1 MIKKDYVLIADL
13 LAKNNANNNL
23 IVAITNAFKKD
34 NKRFNSTI
42 FIKHIEKKKKL
53 YEQVEEVIAIPKN
66 PLT

>member
-1 MIKKDYVLIADL
+1 MTKKDYILIANL

-23 IVAITNAFKKD
+23 IIAITDAFKKD

-53 YEQVEEVIAIPKN
+53 YEEIEEVISVPKY
-66 PLT
+66 PLL

>member
-1 MIKKDYVLIADL
+1 MIKKDYVLIANT
-13 LAKNNANNNL
+13 LAKNNADNNL
-23 IVAITNAFKKD
+23 IVAITDAFKKD

-53 YEQVEEVIAIPKN
+53 YGQIEEAIAIPKN

>member
-23 IVAITNAFKKD
+23 IIAITDAFKKD

-66 PLT
+66 HLT

>member
-1 MIKKDYVLIADL
+1 MTKKDYILIANL

-23 IVAITNAFKKD
+23 IIAITDAFKKD

-53 YEQVEEVIAIPKN
+53 YEEMEEVIAIPKN